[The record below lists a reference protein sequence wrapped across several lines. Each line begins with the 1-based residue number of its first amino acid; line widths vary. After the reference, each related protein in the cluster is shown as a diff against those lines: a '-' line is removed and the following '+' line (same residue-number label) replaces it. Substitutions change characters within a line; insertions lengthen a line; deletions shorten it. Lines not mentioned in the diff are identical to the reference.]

1 MPSAVRRVALYARV
15 STSDQR
21 ADLQLHEL
29 RRLAEQRGWK
39 VVGEYVDE
47 GYSGTKDRRPALDR
61 LMADAQ
67 RGRFDIV
74 ACWRFDRFARSVR
87 HLVVALDDFR
97 ERGIDF
103 ISMNEGID
111 TSTAAGRMVF
121 SVIGAMAAYEADAIR
136 ERTRAGIAAAR
147 RRGKHIGRPERRFD
161 LDEAVQLREDGLSI
175 CDIAARMKVAR
186 SIVHRAL
193 SVLSRKSLGE
203 AANDRGKRGLS
214 DRVTSR
220 PANERLRDIA
230 SLRRRTI
237 SSP

>member
-1 MPSAVRRVALYARV
+1 MANNTKRVALYCRV

-21 ADLQLHEL
+21 ADLQLHDL
-29 RRLAEQRGWK
+29 RRLADQRGWK

-47 GYSGTKDRRPALDR
+47 GYSGTKDRRPALDK

-74 ACWRFDRFARSVR
+74 AVWRFDRFARSVR

-97 ERGIDF
+97 ESGIDF
-103 ISMNEGID
+103 VSMNEGID
-111 TSTAAGRMVF
+111 TSSAAGRMVF
-121 SVIGAMAAYEADAIR
+121 SVIGAMAAYESDAIR
-136 ERTRAGIAAAR
+136 ERTRAGVAAAR

-175 CDIAARMKVAR
+175 RDVAARMKVAR

-193 SVLSRKSLGE
+193 SSAVPK
-203 AANDRGKRGLS
+203 
-214 DRVTSR
+214 VPPPR
-220 PANERLRDIA
+220 PAAITENAASPIA
-230 SLRRRTI
+230 
-237 SSP
+237 